1 MKNESCLHK
10 NKIKKIISTW
20 NTWHQP
26 LFQNRLCASR
36 KWSIVTSQ
44 GPHWG
49 FPFFYFI
56 LSWLTIM
63 ESVLTILECSLNY
76 SNSSKVASRVQKY
89 FIKLAKAGLPV
100 PGRVPN
106 IPRLGTRVREKTWFM
121 FQFFRFNGLFI
132 LFISCVLI
140 TMVIASQSKCKS
152 LLKRNENILEITL
165 LICEEWVLITLAW
178 YHLFLE

>member
-1 MKNESCLHK
+1 
-10 NKIKKIISTW
+10 
-20 NTWHQP
+20 
-26 LFQNRLCASR
+26 
-36 KWSIVTSQ
+36 
-44 GPHWG
+44 
-49 FPFFYFI
+49 
-56 LSWLTIM
+56 M

-132 LFISCVLI
+132 FFISCLLI
-140 TMVIASQSKCKS
+140 TIIDCVGKQMQVVAEK
-152 LLKRNENILEITL
+152 
-165 LICEEWVLITLAW
+165 EW
-178 YHLFLE
+178 